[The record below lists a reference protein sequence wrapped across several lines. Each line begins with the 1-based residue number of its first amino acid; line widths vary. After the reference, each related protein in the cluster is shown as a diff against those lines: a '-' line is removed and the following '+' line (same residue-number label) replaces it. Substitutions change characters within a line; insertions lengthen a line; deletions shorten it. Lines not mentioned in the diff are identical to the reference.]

1 MAISTLLFVALAGM
15 AVAHPQMRQHISTI
29 SLSNLEA
36 SVDSGRTAHIKRALH
51 QVGAIAVDGL
61 SAEYVR
67 ALESLRSSA
76 PNCLEGSLRVKLN
89 DAVERFSHV
98 QSNGEEA
105 PKCVKA
111 DVDPIIATFDKVEN
125 EITGALAK
133 ILGNSTLLV
142 KEEGQIKELSQL
154 ATKTHLHVYINNQ
167 VGDAHITNPFSLPF
181 HQDYGLFLMLTPS
194 DKLPVVLKDFQGR
207 PVFTDRLG
215 SDSVMFLVGRGLTD
229 WLLQDAEHG
238 LFPPPHAVPSLA
250 GTAITD
256 RTVMARMKIAEYN
269 AVPALQGGLN
279 FMESLELH
287 ESICPLAEAGHYTPG
302 GPLTAE
308 EAKDEK
314 KRAFLLNFYY

>member
-1 MAISTLLFVALAGM
+1 MGSLLKIVEMAYSTLLFVALAGM
-15 AVAHPQMRQHISTI
+15 AVAHPQMRQHITTVSM
-29 SLSNLEA
+29 SNLEA
-36 SVDSGRTAHIKRALH
+36 AVDSGRTAHIKRALH

-61 SAEYVR
+61 SADYVH
-67 ALESLRSSA
+67 ALESLRTAA
-76 PNCLEGSLRVKLN
+76 PACLDGSLRVKLN

-98 QSNGEEA
+98 QSNGEAA

-111 DVDPIIATFDKVEN
+111 DYDTVIATFVKV
-125 EITGALAK
+125 G
-133 ILGNSTLLV
+133 S
-142 KEEGQIKELSQL
+142 QIKELSEL
-154 ATKTHLHVYINNQ
+154 ETKTHLHVYINNQ
-167 VGDAHITNPFSLPF
+167 VGNAPITNPFSLPF
-181 HQDYGLFLMLTPS
+181 HQDNGLFLMLTPS

-215 SDSVMFLVGRGLTD
+215 SDAVMFLVGRGLTD

-238 LFPPPHAVPSLA
+238 IFPPPHAVPSLA
-250 GTAITD
+250 GTPITD

-269 AVPALQGGLN
+269 AVPAVNGGLN

>member
-1 MAISTLLFVALAGM
+1 MGSLLKIVEMAYSTLLFVALAGM
-15 AVAHPQMRQHISTI
+15 AVAHPQMRQHITTVSM
-29 SLSNLEA
+29 SNLEA
-36 SVDSGRTAHIKRALH
+36 AVDSGRTAHIKRALH

-61 SAEYVR
+61 SADYVR
-67 ALESLRSSA
+67 ALESLRTAA
-76 PNCLEGSLRVKLN
+76 PACLDGSLRVKLN

-98 QSNGEEA
+98 QSNGEAA

-111 DVDPIIATFDKVEN
+111 DYDTIISTFDKVEN
-125 EITGALAK
+125 EITGALAN

-142 KEEGQIKELSQL
+142 KEGSQIKELSEL
-154 ATKTHLHVYINNQ
+154 ETKTHLHVYINNQ
-167 VGDAHITNPFSLPF
+167 VGNAPITNPFSLPF
-181 HQDYGLFLMLTPS
+181 HQDNGLFLMLTPS
-194 DKLPVVLKDFQGR
+194 DKLPVVLKDFQGT

-238 LFPPPHAVPSLA
+238 LFPPPHAVP
-250 GTAITD
+250 
-256 RTVMARMKIAEYN
+256 
-269 AVPALQGGLN
+269 AVTGGLN